1 MTNVFSSSRKHSNNT
16 TKCFLLKP
24 WEICFQA
31 TSVNKHLIG
40 GFLRFRVLITYYDSN
55 FCCLSVS
62 SVFLHESRLYTI
74 DIHVKCG
81 FIGVRCRF
89 LNPCECPNTNFKI
102 GFWCNRFIHKS
113 PNIILGQFLG
123 WLVINLP
130 LFKAIDLKQ
139 KHTTLGS
146 ALLLPIIFLSLSL
159 SSKNYFSS
167 VAKTLHFHY
176 LSIKSKVFLGRS
188 ATHWWCTNQPC
199 VNYNLLR
206 ILLEQ
211 NTALVS
217 HACQLVSHRR
227 EISSF
232 LYNLIV

>member
-1 MTNVFSSSRKHSNNT
+1 MLS
-16 TKCFLLKP
+16 
-24 WEICFQA
+24 A
-31 TSVNKHLIG
+31 
-40 GFLRFRVLITYYDSN
+40 VLN
-55 FCCLSVS
+55 A
-62 SVFLHESRLYTI
+62 
-74 DIHVKCG
+74 
-81 FIGVRCRF
+81 
-89 LNPCECPNTNFKI
+89 CECPNTNFKI

-188 ATHWWCTNQPC
+188 ATHCLVVHQSTLRQLQPFADSARTEYCTSFPC
-199 VNYNLLR
+199 L
-206 ILLEQ
+206 
-211 NTALVS
+211 
-217 HACQLVSHRR
+217 
-227 EISSF
+227 SF
-232 LYNLIV
+232 SQSQAWHLKFSL